1 MSVSGEV
8 PAGQAAPARAWMDVR
23 KGRVWTGVRVPVE
36 LSLRDD
42 ALVLRVATIRLDK
55 KQRSALVRLCGDD
68 VLSTLIA
75 EREEPEITLS
85 LATARFRYPSFPGL
99 GRTSIGVQA
108 PERPPL
114 ALSFVDPSRTGDPM
128 SNPLG
133 FTGRLFTAG
142 PAARRTRDAWKAA
155 IEAAAMPQRGRAA
168 TPDVKGT

>member
-1 MSVSGEV
+1 MSVSGEA
-8 PAGQAAPARAWMDVR
+8 PAGEAAPARAWMDVR
-23 KGRVWTGVRVPVE
+23 KGRIWTGVRVPVE

-42 ALVLRVATIRLDK
+42 VLLLRVATIRLDK

-75 EREEPEITLS
+75 RREEPEIALP
-85 LATARFRYPSFPGL
+85 LATTRFRYPSFPGL

-108 PERPPL
+108 PDRPPL

-128 SNPLG
+128 ANPLG

-155 IEAAAMPQRGRAA
+155 IKAAAVPQRGSAP
-168 TPDVKGT
+168 TLEMKGS